1 MEGEKLRMVYQG
13 AREFLEE
20 AAGKEVVEKEIQR
33 VGTYRIEDIHDL
45 YWHLLSSLAN
55 KRNMMLTIGEI
66 DPLAPFFF
74 DFDPLLTNRH
84 YDLDWKKLFRKIKRR
99 HKPPGP
105 MEIAN
110 EGSYWVVFCKG
121 ALSGAAFLAS
131 FGTFEA
137 LDAFIRGFQHHD
149 LALPA
154 LPMILE
160 REIYGLG
167 FALSCDFLKECGYT
181 EYGKPDVHVKDILHG
196 LGLVESRDDYEVF
209 KCLLRMARAC
219 EELPAVVDKI
229 LYLIGSG
236 KVASEVKI
244 GRQKKAFIDLMKARL
259 GETTGH
265 LEDGRCGD
273 EEKGNENPEGE
284 AR

>member
-1 MEGEKLRMVYQG
+1 
-13 AREFLEE
+13 
-20 AAGKEVVEKEIQR
+20 
-33 VGTYRIEDIHDL
+33 
-45 YWHLLSSLAN
+45 
-55 KRNMMLTIGEI
+55 MLTIGDI

-74 DFDPLLTNRH
+74 DFDPLLTHRH
-84 YDLDWKKLFRKIKRR
+84 YDLDWKKLFRRIKRR

-131 FGTFEA
+131 FASFEA
-137 LDAFIRGFQHHD
+137 VDAFIRGFQHHD

-219 EELPAVVDKI
+219 EELPAVVDKV

-236 KVASEVKI
+236 KIASEVKI